1 MGAMTSKTVPHW
13 MRALTLASV
22 IFTVGLVSHTAA
34 HGVIPDASALLRLF
48 VLTVLA
54 LAPLAGVSMSPTR
67 VAAVLLGGQG
77 LLHVAFQLLGRS
89 AVGAMPTSCAA
100 AMGAAA
106 VSSPTNSYV
115 MGSHLMTPPGTASQG
130 FAMSPV
136 GGGHAVML
144 LAHLAAA
151 IVAGVWLAAGEQ
163 VFWTLLALAAR
174 PLVEGWRT
182 VREMARDRVDTVVGC
197 PRFLPDT
204 GPRGGLHGSGWA
216 VGVVSQRGPPVP
228 SVA

>member
-1 MGAMTSKTVPHW
+1 

-22 IFTVGLVSHTAA
+22 IFTVALASHVAA
-34 HGVIPDASALLRLF
+34 HGVIPDASALVRLF

-54 LAPLAGVSMSPTR
+54 LAPLAGVSMSPTQ
-67 VAAVLLGGQG
+67 VAALLLGGQG
-77 LLHVAFQLLGRS
+77 LLHVAFQLLGGRS
-89 AVGAMPTSCAA
+89 VGVMPTSCAA

-106 VSSPTNSYV
+106 LPSPTGV
-115 MGSHLMTPPGTASQG
+115 HAMGSHLMTPSGTASQG
-130 FAMSPV
+130 FAMPAV

-144 LAHLAAA
+144 FAHLAAA
-151 IVAGVWLAAGEQ
+151 IVAGVWLAAGER

-182 VREMARDRVDTVVGC
+182 VRETARDRIGTVAAGC
-197 PRFLPDT
+197 LKFLPDT
-204 GPRGGLHGSGWA
+204 CPPGLHGSGWA
-216 VGVVSQRGPPVP
+216 AGVAPQRGPPGP